1 MSNSILNII
10 MFSKFKQWD
19 VKSTFTRKIKSKYP
33 IATLGKYIT
42 NENKKVKIGENPG
55 EVFGILGIS
64 NDIGMFDAYEEKS
77 EKINQPY
84 IKVENGYIAYN
95 PYRVNVGSIG
105 IKKDN
110 LKCEYISPAYVIFS
124 CKELITSDFLFRLMK
139 SDKFNIAIKENTTGS
154 VRQTLSFNKLSNIDI
169 PLPDISIQNEL
180 IGKYNEL
187 IRQADEAVKEAVDLE
202 NEIEIYL
209 FEALGISVYT
219 QQEKSENVLN
229 FIRLE
234 QLFKWGVE
242 NNLNSKSPTELFKST
257 IYKNVPITN
266 FCEINPSTIYQK
278 EVEQISFLP
287 MECISD
293 IYGEIIELRDG
304 EKGKSKGYT
313 RFQENDVLWAKITP
327 CMQNGKSVIA
337 KNLKNGYGYGSTEYH
352 VFRAK
357 EDKVIPEFLYCFLR
371 TKAVRELAKVYFTGS
386 AGQQRV
392 GADFLEALTLPN
404 IPIKSDDKS
413 ILTQQI
419 IVDKIFDM
427 KSKIKKLKQQAI
439 NLKRKAKKEFEEDI
453 FDE

>member
-1 MSNSILNII
+1 
-10 MFSKFKQWD
+10 
-19 VKSTFTRKIKSKYP
+19 
-33 IATLGKYIT
+33 
-42 NENKKVKIGENPG
+42 
-55 EVFGILGIS
+55 
-64 NDIGMFDAYEEKS
+64 
-77 EKINQPY
+77 
-84 IKVENGYIAYN
+84 
-95 PYRVNVGSIG
+95 
-105 IKKDN
+105 
-110 LKCEYISPAYVIFS
+110 
-124 CKELITSDFLFRLMK
+124 
-139 SDKFNIAIKENTTGS
+139 
-154 VRQTLSFNKLSNIDI
+154 
-169 PLPDISIQNEL
+169 
-180 IGKYNEL
+180 
-187 IRQADEAVKEAVDLE
+187 
-202 NEIEIYL
+202 
-209 FEALGISVYT
+209 
-219 QQEKSENVLN
+219 
-229 FIRLE
+229 
-234 QLFKWGVE
+234 
-242 NNLNSKSPTELFKST
+242 
-257 IYKNVPITN
+257 ITN
-266 FCEINPSTIYQK
+266 FCEINPSTSYQK

-427 KSKIKKLKQQAI
+427 KSKIKELKTKSS
-439 NLKRKAKKEFEEDI
+439 NLRHKAKKEFEEDI